1 MIDLRTLYL
10 SHISIQGSHFPMRLT
25 HLAFGKSILI
35 LPFSQTLKTKWP
47 HATSQA
53 SALSKTFNL
62 SAEIIAPL
70 LLVEVYLPNCL
81 AKRFNLPVK

>member
-53 SALSKTFNL
+53 SALLKNVQPFCRDYC
-62 SAEIIAPL
+62 IL

-81 AKRFNLPVK
+81 AKRLNLPVK

>member
-1 MIDLRTLYL
+1 
-10 SHISIQGSHFPMRLT
+10 MRLT

-35 LPFSQTLKTKWP
+35 LPFSQTLKAKWP